1 MRIIIILK
9 QKTNLANTVVGSCSS
24 SAISQLALLYLEDNL
39 YLEYFTKVEIF
50 SPFKSVY
57 LSEILEQ
64 EQLMRVYIR
73 EKRRMSISR
82 GAYRSMVRVW

>member
-1 MRIIIILK
+1 M
-9 QKTNLANTVVGSCSS
+9 GSCSS

-39 YLEYFTKVEIF
+39 YLEYFRKVGIC
-50 SPFKSVY
+50 SPSKSVY